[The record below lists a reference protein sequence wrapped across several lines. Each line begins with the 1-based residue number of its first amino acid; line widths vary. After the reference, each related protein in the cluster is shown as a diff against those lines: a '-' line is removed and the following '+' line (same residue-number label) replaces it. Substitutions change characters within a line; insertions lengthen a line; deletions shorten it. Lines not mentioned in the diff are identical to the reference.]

1 MFRTI
6 KTLTLAGALAA
17 SCMAATSAQAGWIIG
32 LVDGKSIVTI
42 DPASRKVTS
51 KADIKGATALLG
63 IDVRPADGMLYGVA
77 GDGAI
82 VTIDAKTGQAT
93 AKSKLSEMLKP
104 GIIATVDFN
113 PVADRLRVMGSDGT
127 SLRVNVDDGKATMA
141 GKIEG
146 LSGNLTDIAWVD

>member
-1 MFRTI
+1 MRSNGRAHEHVKSGRAQQPSRHSPRSCSLIGTGHRLGPVPIHHLKGATFMFRTI

-77 GDGAI
+77 ADGAI
-82 VTIDAKTGQAT
+82 VTIDAK
-93 AKSKLSEMLKP
+93 
-104 GIIATVDFN
+104 
-113 PVADRLRVMGSDGT
+113 
-127 SLRVNVDDGKATMA
+127 
-141 GKIEG
+141 
-146 LSGNLTDIAWVD
+146 